1 MRNFPSSMSDSEFYS
16 MFIRKGE
23 MFSCEKKGS
32 LGTVVFKTRAAA
44 EAVDTLTARLDWGG
58 GVAAARRA
66 QALLRPLAPPVLE
79 RFQVHVAVWK
89 AMWIMHGNK
98 KLSKLL

>member
-1 MRNFPSSMSDSEFYS
+1 M
-16 MFIRKGE
+16 
-23 MFSCEKKGS
+23 
-32 LGTVVFKTRAAA
+32 
-44 EAVDTLTARLDWGG
+44 
-58 GVAAARRA
+58 AAARRA

-98 KLSKLL
+98 KLSKLF

>member
-1 MRNFPSSMSDSEFYS
+1 MDCAPD
-16 MFIRKGE
+16 
-23 MFSCEKKGS
+23 
-32 LGTVVFKTRAAA
+32 LAAATRAAA
-44 EAVDTLTARLDWGG
+44 EAVDTLTARLDWAG

-98 KLSKLL
+98 KLSKLF